1 MADESKTFWTHQRIR
16 EFNKMPFGWYD
27 DDNLYYVSVKHM
39 YVYIYKDK
47 SVNNI
52 RNCRL
57 LKFKLIMATE
67 VTLRL
72 IKLNKTKYEKT
83 SNVYI
88 FLPPNVYSMTCT

>member
-1 MADESKTFWTHQRIR
+1 
-16 EFNKMPFGWYD
+16 
-27 DDNLYYVSVKHM
+27 M

-57 LKFKLIMATE
+57 LKFKVIMATE

-88 FLPPNVYSMTCT
+88 FLPPIRVFYDLYITYILYYYMTVFLFYA

>member
-1 MADESKTFWTHQRIR
+1 
-16 EFNKMPFGWYD
+16 
-27 DDNLYYVSVKHM
+27 M

-57 LKFKLIMATE
+57 LKFKVIMATE

-88 FLPPNVYSMTCT
+88 FLPRIRVFYDLYIYTILLHDRVSFLCINGT